1 MPEADLA
8 SKDGILTFL
17 FNQGLIGS
25 YRSHSVY
32 EKQGLEMI
40 EEKLQPA
47 IEHLFLSFKALT

>member
-1 MPEADLA
+1 MPEADIA

-25 YRSHSVY
+25 YKTHSVY

-40 EEKLQPA
+40 EEKL
-47 IEHLFLSFKALT
+47 